1 MFKAADLAGKET
13 DLESSDIVWLDGG
26 RTHVSTDRPEIR
38 FDGESPRRRT
48 TLRAFGISRFA
59 VTVAEFARFID
70 ESGWTT
76 SADRLGWSY
85 VFRGLLEDATGPRP
99 QDLPWWNAVDR
110 ANWRYPAGPSGDRAP
125 GNHPVTHVSHADAT
139 AYAA

>member
-59 VTVAEFARFID
+59 VTVYSGWRSARVFRDELGEDEFARLRR
-70 ESGWTT
+70 ELKAS
-76 SADRLGWSY
+76 
-85 VFRGLLEDATGPRP
+85 
-99 QDLPWWNAVDR
+99 
-110 ANWRYPAGPSGDRAP
+110 
-125 GNHPVTHVSHADAT
+125 VS
-139 AYAA
+139 